1 MIQHI
6 VLCKIR
12 AEVSA
17 DEVAA
22 IWAALDAVRDVV
34 PGMGA
39 ASFGENVSPEGLA
52 RGYTHGFVIAFEDAA
67 ARDAYLVAPEHKAA
81 GARLVAACE
90 GGVEGVS
97 AGPGAPG
104 GLSSGQTEA
113 ETGGAPG
120 PAILVM
126 DIET

>member
-1 MIQHI
+1 M
-6 VLCKIR
+6 LCKFR
-12 AEVSA
+12 ADVSEA
-17 DEVAA
+17 EIAA
-22 IWAALDAVRDVV
+22 IWAALEAVREAV
-34 PGMGA
+34 PGMVR
-39 ASFGENVSPEGLA
+39 ASFGANVSPEGMA
-52 RGYTHGFVIAFEDAA
+52 RGYGHGFVMDFEDAA

-97 AGPGAPG
+97 AGAGAPA